1 MEDQGIIDLF
11 FERSEQ
17 AIAETDK
24 KYGGYCYAIAY
35 NILSSREDSEE
46 SVSDT
51 YLTAWNT
58 IPPRKPNINKVFVRM
73 FLRFRIMRYG
83 TGYAI
88 PHFLSRE

>member
-35 NILSSREDSEE
+35 NI
-46 SVSDT
+46 
-51 YLTAWNT
+51 
-58 IPPRKPNINKVFVRM
+58 P
-73 FLRFRIMRYG
+73 FLLRGLGGKRQRYIFDG
-83 TGYAI
+83 VEHHSAPKTQ
-88 PHFLSRE
+88 HF